1 MPEVLTAPP
10 EAAPSAP
17 PTAAKPERKSS
28 DERKE
33 ALARIISAQVVEG
46 ARVESQSD
54 YQAVLVRGYR
64 LNNTMHLILTIV
76 TFGLWSI
83 VWLLLALFGGEKR
96 RVASIDEWGKS
107 SIQSEAAL
115 AVRTIHDLERGPC
128 ARGGAQCRPQR
139 AGEST
144 RTMKPCSS

>member
-17 PTAAKPERKSS
+17 PTAAKSERKSS

-33 ALARIISAQVVEG
+33 ALARIISAQVIEG

-115 AVRTIHDLERGPC
+115 AVRTIHDLERVGHALAA
-128 ARGGAQCRPQR
+128 ARNAARSELANPRGR
-139 AGEST
+139 
-144 RTMKPCSS
+144 

>member
-17 PTAAKPERKSS
+17 PAAAKPEQKSS

-33 ALARIISAQVVEG
+33 ALARIISAQVVDG

-64 LNNTMHLILTIV
+64 LNNTMHLLLTIV
-76 TFGLWSI
+76 TFGFWSI

-96 RVASIDEWGKS
+96 RVASIDEWGNS

-115 AVRTIHDLERGPC
+115 AVRRIHDLERVGHALAA
-128 ARGGAQCRPQR
+128 ARDAARSELANPRGR
-139 AGEST
+139 
-144 RTMKPCSS
+144 